1 MSAGSLRFIGAVV
14 LDAHATTLRRAV
26 FDVIDDQTFT
36 LSATA
41 ITVEG
46 RLTPTGWGLYVGSEA
61 QREEISSF
69 ELAVIEAF
77 NTIMLLQ
84 SERWTR

>member
-1 MSAGSLRFIGAVV
+1 MSAGSLRFIGNVV

-26 FDVIDDQTFT
+26 LDIIDDNTFT
-36 LSATA
+36 LTATA
-41 ITVEG
+41 IEVKG
-46 RLTPTGWGLYVGSEA
+46 VYCNGGWDLEVAGET

-69 ELAVIEAF
+69 EIAVIEAF